1 MNQYINK
8 VTIIVAVSCLLV
20 GRYVLTPKQEIKEV
34 VKIVEVEKKRSE
46 TDKKTVTKETTKK
59 DGTIIKEIVEVENT
73 VIDSERDT
81 RIDSSKSTKTGSG
94 ITLGL
99 LALKDASD
107 LRKPVEYGA
116 LVGVPLIGNLNVIG
130 TIDTAKRVGI
140 GLSIEF

>member
-130 TIDTAKRVGI
+130 TVDTSKRVGI

>member
-1 MNQYINK
+1 
-8 VTIIVAVSCLLV
+8 V

-107 LRKPVEYGA
+107 LRNPVEYGA

-130 TIDTAKRVGI
+130 TVDTSKRVGV

>member
-1 MNQYINK
+1 VNYKYVIA
-8 VTIIVAVSCLLV
+8 IAVSCLLV

-59 DGTIIKEIVEVENT
+59 DGTIIKETVEVENT
-73 VIDSERDT
+73 VVDSERDT

-107 LRKPVEYGA
+107 LRNPVEYGA

-130 TIDTAKRVGI
+130 TVDTSKRVGV

>member
-1 MNQYINK
+1 MNYKYVIA
-8 VTIIVAVSCLLV
+8 IAVSCLLV

-59 DGTIIKEIVEVENT
+59 DGTIIKETVEVENT
-73 VIDSERDT
+73 VVDSERDT

-107 LRKPVEYGA
+107 LRNPVEYGA

-130 TIDTAKRVGI
+130 TVDTSKRVGV